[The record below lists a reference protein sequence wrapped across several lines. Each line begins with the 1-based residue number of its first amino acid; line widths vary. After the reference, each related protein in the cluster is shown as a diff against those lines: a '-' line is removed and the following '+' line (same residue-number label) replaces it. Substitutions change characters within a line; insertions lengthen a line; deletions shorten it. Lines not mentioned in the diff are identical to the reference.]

1 MCMLACVCVCVC
13 VRARA
18 FVCVFVYMCVCMCVS
33 VCVCLCVCRVVYH
46 ILIQR
51 ICLFLALR
59 YDYSLDG
66 LVADRFHNKIAV
78 RYKFPLQMD
87 FYKYLKSHRK
97 LVS

>member
-1 MCMLACVCVCVC
+1 MCVCVCVC
-13 VRARA
+13 VCVFV
-18 FVCVFVYMCVCMCVS
+18 FVCVCVCV
-33 VCVCLCVCRVVYH
+33 CVCRVVYY

-78 RYKFPLQMD
+78 RYKCPFQMD